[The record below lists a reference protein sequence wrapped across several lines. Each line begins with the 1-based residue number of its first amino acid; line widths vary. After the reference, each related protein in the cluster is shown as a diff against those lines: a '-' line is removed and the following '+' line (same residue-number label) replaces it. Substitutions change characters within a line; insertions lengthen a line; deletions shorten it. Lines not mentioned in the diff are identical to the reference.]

1 MRVQSVLG
9 YLFYLFLFN
18 SRLLFFL
25 FDSYGSSIGAPLEHY
40 LGDIGVREM
49 KCGHNCKEGKGLR
62 SACGAR
68 ATVWSSPRS
77 HQAQA
82 RTLPDL
88 NQGRADLQAAALTI
102 EVPPRRHVPL

>member
-40 LGDIGVREM
+40 LGDIGVRDM
-49 KCGHNCKEGKGLR
+49 KCGHSYKEGKGLR

-68 ATVWSSPRS
+68 DSVVKSS
-77 HQAQA
+77 
-82 RTLPDL
+82 
-88 NQGRADLQAAALTI
+88 
-102 EVPPRRHVPL
+102 

>member
-40 LGDIGVREM
+40 RGSIRATWKLWWTDIGLLSDEY
-49 KCGHNCKEGKGLR
+49 
-62 SACGAR
+62 GASVYDNSVPQHGGVYDHSVPQDDDG
-68 ATVWSSPRS
+68 AY
-77 HQAQA
+77 
-82 RTLPDL
+82 DL
-88 NQGRADLQAAALTI
+88 FFN
-102 EVPPRRHVPL
+102 E